1 MKLAWLHTCE
11 FIPLKEGKG
20 KQNKVYN
27 AEQDISF
34 LKRELVVGFQ

>member
-1 MKLAWLHTCE
+1 MKLEWLHTCE
-11 FIPLKEGKG
+11 FIPSNEGKG
-20 KQNKVYN
+20 KQNNVYN